1 MTKLR
6 SSRTAPIRSTS
17 ASATCDAGSTARAR
31 LARSS
36 PKPPVDCA
44 PLSTRVRSSRL
55 PEHWKAGT
63 APNAS
68 PDHHRQPER
77 EGEHHAVEARLVEPY
92 DVARYQRRHSAE
104 HDDRGGEPQ
113 PAAAQAQHHALGQ
126 ELAHDPAPAGAQ
138 RRADCQRALATHS
151 PYRSNPA
158 TLMQA
163 ISRTSAVAAV
173 SAAKAGRYSPTISYR
188 SGITRTR
195 FCESP
200 EGRPPAPPA
209 GSRSAAPSMRCRM
222 ARTSVAACPAETPS
236 RSRPST
242 TVALSG

>member
-1 MTKLR
+1 M
-6 SSRTAPIRSTS
+6 S
-17 ASATCDAGSTARAR
+17 
-31 LARSS
+31 
-36 PKPPVDCA
+36 
-44 PLSTRVRSSRL
+44 VRSSRL
-55 PEHWKAGT
+55 PDHWKAGT

-68 PDHHRQPER
+68 PTPIDTPNVNASTTPSRLASSSRTMSP
-77 EGEHHAVEARLVEPY
+77 GTSAGTARNTTTATATP
-92 DVARYQRRHSAE
+92 SAPPP
-104 HDDRGGEPQ
+104 RLSTMLSVRSWRTSRPR
-113 PAAAQAQHHALGQ
+113 PAPNAAQTANVRWRLT
-126 ELAHDPAPAGAQ
+126 P
-138 RRADCQRALATHS
+138 RAS
-151 PYRSNPA
+151 SNPA

-173 SAAKAGRYSPTISYR
+173 SAARAGRYSPTISSR

-209 GSRSAAPSMRCRM
+209 GSRPAAPSMRCRM

-236 RSRPST
+236 QSRPSTT